1 MNNFK
6 KFFTTYEN
14 TDPPPII
21 TPDYK
26 KVKDTFELYSNNLDE
41 INTNEDYSSKLSDD
55 LIDASSFTFDNKSFD
70 TSSKKVDNV
79 SSNDSHDNV
88 KLNNSHDNKII
99 NYFINKGLTLN
110 QAKGIYGN
118 LMQES
123 RGKLDAVSTDGHYS
137 YGIAQWTG
145 KRKENLFARYGTS
158 PTLQNQLDFLWEE
171 LNTTEKKAF
180 EALKNTQTVE
190 DATRVFMTKF
200 ERPNPKYANFTKRL
214 YYANSIT

>member
-41 INTNEDYSSKLSDD
+41 ININEDYSSKLSDN

-70 TSSKKVDNV
+70 IDNKKVDNV
-79 SSNDSHDNV
+79 PSNKSRI
-88 KLNNSHDNKII
+88 KLNNSHDNVII

-123 RGKLDAVSTDGHYS
+123 RGKLDAVSTDGYYS

-145 KRKENLFARYGTS
+145 PRKEKLFEKYGTS

-180 EALKNTQTVE
+180 EALKNTQTLE

-200 ERPNPKYANFTKRL
+200 ERPNAKYANYNKRL
-214 YYANSIT
+214 QYAKSII